1 MKLFE
6 KMRQQKLMSMALML
20 FTLSV
25 GILIGTLINT
35 QVNAARDQNAAP
47 DATPL
52 TVPRLSALGNDF
64 TALAKKLEPSVVNIT
79 VDVAPSEKSAAKG
92 QAPDDNSD
100 EVPDFFK
107 RFFGPDG
114 SGSPQDIPGESPKR
128 QASGSGF
135 IVDKNGYIVTNNHV
149 VENATKIRVRLHGD
163 PADYRGRLIGT
174 DYETD
179 LAVIK
184 IDTSKQLQPVAI
196 ANSDSVQVGDWA
208 VAIGSPFGLEATVTA
223 GIVSAIGRSPALLN
237 ARTFQHFIQTDAA
250 INPGNSGGP
259 LLNIRG
265 EVIGVNTMI
274 ATSGRGSEGVGFALP
289 VNMVARAY
297 NDIIR
302 TGRVTRG
309 SIGVSLDR
317 SVEPEVTLKA
327 LGVEHGAIVE
337 SITKGGPADKGG
349 LRAGDIIVAV
359 NGTAVKDGDD
369 LISHVADTAVGG
381 TAALSVDRDGKP
393 VTVKVTVAD
402 RAELYKDRPDIV
414 GGGKPL
420 ETITS
425 KVEAPTEVKFGFRPR
440 PLTEQERDSVDTR
453 RGVLVTLVE
462 QDSFAEEIG
471 IQTGDVID
479 SINRQPVNS
488 LDDIRKVQEKLKPGD
503 AVAFHV
509 LKGVTPPPAAAPRS
523 GRGRTPGATP
533 PSPVQLRQAADGPQG
548 LYLSGILPGR

>member
-6 KMRQQKLMSMALML
+6 KMRQKKLMSMALML

-79 VDVAPSEKSAAKG
+79 VDVAPTEKGAVRG

-100 EVPDFFK
+100 DVPDFFK

-114 SGSPQDIPGESPKR
+114 SGGGQDVPDSPKR

-135 IVDKNGYIVTNNHV
+135 IVDKNGYIITNNHV

-184 IDTSKQLQPVAI
+184 IDSRTPLQPVTI

-317 SVEPEVTLKA
+317 SAEPEVTLKA
-327 LGVEHGAIVE
+327 LGVDHGAIVE

-349 LRAGDIIVAV
+349 LHAGDIIVGV

-369 LISHVADTAVGG
+369 LILHVADTPVGA
-381 TAALSVDRDGKP
+381 TALLSVDRDGKP
-393 VTVKVTVAD
+393 VTLKVVVAD

-425 KVEAPTEVKFGFRPR
+425 KLDVPAEVKFGFRPR
-440 PLTEQERDSVDTR
+440 TLTEQERDSVDTR
-453 RGVLVTLVE
+453 RGVMVTLVE
-462 QDSFAEEIG
+462 QDSFADEIG
-471 IQTGDVID
+471 IQNGDVID
-479 SINRQPVNS
+479 AINRQPVNS
-488 LDDIRKVQEKLKPGD
+488 LEDIRAVQAKLKPGD
-503 AVAFHV
+503 PVAFHV
-509 LKGVTPPPAAAPRS
+509 LKGVTPPPAATAAPRS
-523 GRGRTPGATP
+523 GRLPRTAIT
-533 PSPVQLRQAADGPQG
+533 REAAEKPQG

>member
-79 VDVAPSEKSAAKG
+79 VDVAPAEKSAARS

-107 RFFGPDG
+107 RFFGPNGGGNDG
-114 SGSPQDIPGESPKR
+114 PETLESPKR

-184 IDTSKQLQPVAI
+184 IDTGRPLQPVTI

-223 GIVSAIGRSPALLN
+223 GIVSAIGRSPAQLG

-302 TGRVTRG
+302 LGRVTRG

-317 SVEPEVTLKA
+317 SIEPEVTLKA
-327 LGVEHGAIVE
+327 LGVDHGAIVE
-337 SITKGGPADKGG
+337 AITKGGPADKGG

-369 LISHVADTAVGG
+369 LISHVADTPVGG
-381 TAALSVDRDGKP
+381 TASLSVDRDGKP
-393 VTVKVTVAD
+393 VIVKVTVAD
-402 RAELYKDRPDIV
+402 RAELYKDREDIV
-414 GGGKPL
+414 GRGKPL

-425 KVEAPTEVKFGFRPR
+425 KVEVPTEVKFGFRPR
-440 PLTEQERDSVDTR
+440 ALTEQERDSVDTR
-453 RGVLVTLVE
+453 RGVMVTLVE

-471 IQTGDVID
+471 IQNGDVID
-479 SINRQPVNS
+479 AINRQPVNS
-488 LDDIRKVQEKLKPGD
+488 LDDIRAVQAKLKPGD

-509 LKGVTPPPAAAPRS
+509 LKGVTPPPAAAAPRS
-523 GRGRTPGATP
+523 GRGARVPAA
-533 PSPVQLRQAADGPQG
+533 VQSRAVADGPQG

>member
-52 TVPRLSALGNDF
+52 SVPKLSSLGNDF

-79 VDVAPSEKSAAKG
+79 VDVAPAEKGSARG
-92 QAPDDNSD
+92 QAAPDDND
-100 EVPDFFK
+100 DVPELFK
-107 RFFGPDG
+107 KFFGPEGRNDG
-114 SGSPQDIPGESPKR
+114 QDAPEAPKR

-163 PADYRGRLIGT
+163 PGEYRGRVIGT
-174 DYETD
+174 DFETD

-184 IDTSKQLQPVAI
+184 IDAGKPLTPVTI

-223 GIVSAIGRSPALLN
+223 GIVSAIGRSPAQLN
-237 ARTFQHFIQTDAA
+237 ARAFQHFIQTDAA

-309 SIGVSLDR
+309 SLGVSLDR
-317 SVEPEVTLKA
+317 SLQPEVTLKA
-327 LGVEHGAIVE
+327 LGVDHGAIIENV
-337 SITKGGPADKGG
+337 SKGGPADKGG
-349 LRAGDIIVAV
+349 VRAGDIILAL
-359 NGTAVKDGDD
+359 NGSVVKDGDD
-369 LISHVADTAVGG
+369 LVQHVADTPVGAQA
-381 TAALSVDRDGKP
+381 TLSIDRDGKP
-393 VTVKVTVAD
+393 VSLKVTIAD
-402 RAELYKDRPDIV
+402 RSELYKDRRDIV
-414 GGGKPL
+414 GDKPL
-420 ETITS
+420 GAITS
-425 KVEAPTEVKFGFRPR
+425 KVEAPAEVKFGFRPR
-440 PLTEQERDSVDTR
+440 PLTEQERDSVETR
-453 RGVLVTLVE
+453 RGVMVTLVE

-471 IQTGDVID
+471 IQNGDVID
-479 SINRQPVNS
+479 AINRQPVNS
-488 LDDIRKVQEKLKPGD
+488 LEDIRKVQEKLKPGD

-509 LKGVTPPPAAAPRS
+509 VKGVTPPPAPAART
-523 GRGRTPGATP
+523 GRGSRNQ
-533 PSPVQLRQAADGPQG
+533 VQTRPAADGPQG
-548 LYLSGILPGR
+548 SYLSGMLPGR

>member
-1 MKLFE
+1 MNLFE
-6 KMRQQKLMSMALML
+6 KMRQKKLMSMALML

-79 VDVAPSEKSAAKG
+79 VDVAPPEKGAARG

-100 EVPDFFK
+100 EVPEFFR
-107 RFFGPDG
+107 RFFGPNGGGGGDG
-114 SGSPQDIPGESPKR
+114 QEIPESPRR

-135 IVDKNGYIVTNNHV
+135 IVDKNGYIITNNHV
-149 VENATKIRVRLHGD
+149 VENATKIRVRLHNDLGE
-163 PADYRGRLIGT
+163 YRGRVIGT

-184 IDTSKQLQPVAI
+184 IDAGKPLQPVTI

-223 GIVSAIGRSPALLN
+223 GIVSAVGRSPAQLG
-237 ARTFQHFIQTDAA
+237 ARAFQHFIQTDAA

-302 TGRVTRG
+302 IGRVTRG
-309 SIGVSLDR
+309 SLGVSLDR
-317 SVEPEVTLKA
+317 STQPEVTLKA
-327 LGVEHGAIVE
+327 LGVDHGAIIENV
-337 SITKGGPADKGG
+337 SKGGPADKGG
-349 LRAGDIIVAV
+349 VRAGDIILAI

-369 LISHVADTAVGG
+369 LVSHVADTAVGAPA
-381 TAALSVDRDGKP
+381 TLSVDRDGKP
-393 VTVKVTVAD
+393 VSLKVVIAD
-402 RAELYKDRPDIV
+402 RSEFYKDRPDIV
-414 GGGKPL
+414 GESKPL
-420 ETITS
+420 EAITS
-425 KVEAPTEVKFGFRPR
+425 KVEAPADVKFGFRPR
-440 PLTEQERDSVDTR
+440 PLTEQERESVENR
-453 RGVLVTLVE
+453 RGVMVTLVE
-462 QDSFAEEIG
+462 SDSFAEEIG
-471 IQTGDVID
+471 IQNGDVID
-479 SINRQPVNS
+479 VVNRQPVNS
-488 LDDIRKVQEKLKPGD
+488 LEDIRRVQEKLKPGD
-503 AVAFHV
+503 AVAFHLV
-509 LKGVTPPPAAAPRS
+509 RGVAPPQAVTARS
-523 GRGRTPGATP
+523 KRGSVAQVQTRTG
-533 PSPVQLRQAADGPQG
+533 ADG
-548 LYLSGILPGR
+548 LLSTYVSGILPGR

>member
-79 VDVAPSEKSAAKG
+79 VDVAPPEKTAARG
-92 QAPDDNSD
+92 QAPDDDSD
-100 EVPDFFK
+100 VPDFFK
-107 RFFGPDG
+107 RFFGPNG
-114 SGSPQDIPGESPKR
+114 GPNGEDIPESPKR

-135 IVDKNGYIVTNNHV
+135 IVDKNGYIITNNHV

-163 PADYRGRLIGT
+163 PGDYRGRVIGT

-184 IDTSKQLQPVAI
+184 IDPGKPLQPVTI

-223 GIVSAIGRSPALLN
+223 GIVSAIGRSPAQLG
-237 ARTFQHFIQTDAA
+237 ARAFQHFIQTDAA

-302 TGRVTRG
+302 IGRVTRG
-309 SIGVSLDR
+309 SLGVSLDR

-327 LGVEHGAIVE
+327 LGVDHGAIVE
-337 SITKGGPADKGG
+337 NVSKGGPADKGG
-349 LRAGDIIVAV
+349 VRAGDIILGI

-369 LISHVADTAVGG
+369 LISHVADTAVGAS
-381 TAALSVDRDGKP
+381 AALSIDRDGKP
-393 VTVKVTVAD
+393 VNLKVTVAD
-402 RAELYKDRPDIV
+402 RSELYKDRPDIV

-425 KVEAPTEVKFGFRPR
+425 KVEPPAEVKFGFRPR
-440 PLTEQERDSVDTR
+440 PLTEQERDSVETR
-453 RGVLVTLVE
+453 RGVMVTLVE
-462 QDSFAEEIG
+462 EDSFAEELTL
-471 IQTGDVID
+471 QVGDVID
-479 SINRQPVNS
+479 AINRQPVNS
-488 LDDIRKVQEKLKPGD
+488 LEDIRKVQEKLKPGD

-509 LKGVTPPPAAAPRS
+509 VRGVTPPPAAATPRS
-523 GRGRTPGATP
+523 GRGRNTVVRP
-533 PSPVQLRQAADGPQG
+533 AAAEAPQG
-548 LYLSGILPGR
+548 TYLSGILPGR

>member
-6 KMRQQKLMSMALML
+6 KMRQQKLMSLALML
-20 FTLSV
+20 FTLTV

-52 TVPRLSALGNDF
+52 TVPKLSALGNEF
-64 TALAKKLEPSVVNIT
+64 SALAKKLEASVVNIT
-79 VDVAPSEKSAAKG
+79 VDVAAPEKGSVRG

-100 EVPDFFK
+100 EVPEFFRK
-107 RFFGPDG
+107 FFGPDG
-114 SGSPQDIPGESPKR
+114 SGSPQDIPESPKR

-135 IVDKNGYIVTNNHV
+135 LVDKNGYIITNNHV

-163 PADYRGRLIGT
+163 PAEYRGRLIGT
-174 DYETD
+174 DCESD

-184 IDTSKQLQPVAI
+184 IEAGKALQPVTI

-223 GIVSAIGRSPALLN
+223 GIVSAVGRSPAQLG
-237 ARTFQHFIQTDAA
+237 ARAFQHFIQTDAA

-302 TGRVTRG
+302 MGRVTRG

-317 SVEPEVTLKA
+317 SLEPEVTLKA
-327 LGVEHGAIVE
+327 LGVDHGAIVE
-337 SITKGGPADKGG
+337 SVSKGGPAEKGG
-349 LRAGDIIVAV
+349 VRAGDIILGI
-359 NGTAVKDGDD
+359 NGITVKDGDD
-369 LISHVADTAVGG
+369 LISHVADAPVGAQ
-381 TAALSVDRDGKP
+381 AALNVDREGKP
-393 VTVKVTVAD
+393 VSLKVTVAD
-402 RAELYKDRPDIV
+402 RSEFYKDRPDIV
-414 GGGKPL
+414 CGGKPL

-425 KVEAPTEVKFGFRPR
+425 KVEAPAEVKFGFRPR

-453 RGVLVTLVE
+453 RGVMVTLVE

-471 IQTGDVID
+471 IQNGDVID
-479 SINRQPVNS
+479 AINRQPVNS
-488 LDDIRKVQEKLKPGD
+488 LEDIRKVQEKLKAGD

-509 LKGVTPPPAAAPRS
+509 VRGVVAPPAAAPRT
-523 GRGRTPGATP
+523 GRGSRANLTPARATE
-533 PSPVQLRQAADGPQG
+533 GPLG
-548 LYLSGILPGR
+548 TYLSGILPGR

>member
-1 MKLFE
+1 MKLFDKIRE
-6 KMRQQKLMSMALML
+6 QKLMSMALML

-35 QVNAARDQNAAP
+35 QVNAAKDQTAP

-79 VDVAPSEKSAAKG
+79 VDVAAPEKGSARG
-92 QAPDDNSD
+92 QAPDENSD
-100 EVPDFFK
+100 EVPDFFRK
-107 RFFGPDG
+107 FFGPDG
-114 SGSPQDIPGESPKR
+114 SQQDVPDSPKR

-135 IVDKNGYIVTNNHV
+135 IVDKNGYIITNNHV
-149 VENATKIRVRLHGD
+149 VENATKIRVRLHND
-163 PADYRGRLIGT
+163 PTDYRARVIGT
-174 DYETD
+174 DFETD

-184 IDTSKQLQPVAI
+184 IDARTPLQPVTI

-223 GIVSAIGRSPALLN
+223 GIVSAIGRNPGQLG
-237 ARTFQHFIQTDAA
+237 ARAFQHFIQTDAA

-297 NDIIR
+297 NDVIR
-302 TGRVTRG
+302 IGRVTRG

-317 SVEPEVTLKA
+317 SAQPEVTLKA
-327 LGVEHGAIVE
+327 LGIDHGAIVE
-337 SITKGGPADKGG
+337 NVSKGGPAEKGG
-349 LRAGDIIVAV
+349 LLGGDIIVAL
-359 NGTAVKDGDD
+359 NGSPVKDGDD
-369 LISHVADTAVGG
+369 LISHVADTPVGG
-381 TAALSVDRDGKP
+381 QAVLSIDRDGKP
-393 VTVKVTVAD
+393 MSLRVTIAD
-402 RAELYKDRPDIV
+402 RNELYKDRPDIV

-420 ETITS
+420 ETVTS
-425 KVEAPTEVKFGFRPR
+425 KAEAPGQIQFGFRPR
-440 PLTEQERDSVDTR
+440 PLTEQEKDSVDSSAGHR
-453 RGVLVTLVE
+453 RGVMVTLV
-462 QDSFAEEIG
+462 QSDSFAEEIG
-471 IQTGDVID
+471 IQNGDVID
-479 SINRQPVNS
+479 TINRQPVNS
-488 LDDIRKVQEKLKPGD
+488 VDDIRKVQEKLKPGD

-509 LKGVTPPPAAAPRS
+509 VRGVTPPPAPATARS
-523 GRGRTPGATP
+523 GRST
-533 PSPVQLRQAADGPQG
+533 VQLRNAENQGPAG
-548 LYLSGILPGR
+548 TYLSGILPGR

>member
-1 MKLFE
+1 MKLFD

-79 VDVAPSEKSAAKG
+79 VDMAAPEKGSARGA
-92 QAPDDNSD
+92 QAPDDNGD

-107 RFFGPDG
+107 KFFGPDG
-114 SGSPQDIPGESPKR
+114 GGGQDVPDSPKR

-149 VENATKIRVRLHGD
+149 VENATKIRVRLHND
-163 PADYRGRLIGT
+163 PADYRGRVIGT

-184 IDTSKQLQPVAI
+184 IDAGKPLQPVTI

-223 GIVSAIGRSPALLN
+223 GIVSAVGRNPGQLG
-237 ARTFQHFIQTDAA
+237 ARAFQHFIQTDAA

-302 TGRVTRG
+302 IGRVTRG

-317 SVEPEVTLKA
+317 SVQPEVTLKA
-327 LGVEHGAIVE
+327 LGLEHGAIVE
-337 SITKGGPADKGG
+337 NVSKGGPAEKGG
-349 LRAGDIIVAV
+349 LLAGDIITAV
-359 NGTAVKDGDD
+359 NGSPVKDGDD
-369 LISHVADTAVGG
+369 LISRVADTPVGG
-381 TAALSVDRDGKP
+381 QAMLAIDRDGKP
-393 VTVKVTVAD
+393 VSLKITIAD
-402 RAELYKDRPDIV
+402 RNELYKERPDIV

-420 ETITS
+420 ETVTS
-425 KVEAPTEVKFGFRPR
+425 KAEAPGQVQFGFRPR
-440 PLTEQERDSVDTR
+440 PLTEQEKDSVDSSAGHR
-453 RGVLVTLVE
+453 RGVMVTLV
-462 QDSFAEEIG
+462 QADSFAEEIG
-471 IQTGDVID
+471 IQNGDVID
-479 SINRQPVNS
+479 TINRQPVNS
-488 LDDIRKVQEKLKPGD
+488 VEDIRKVQEKLKAGD

-509 LKGVTPPPAAAPRS
+509 VRGVTPP
-523 GRGRTPGATP
+523 ATP
-533 PSPVQLRQAADGPQG
+533 PVSGRPVRIAARPAENQGPLG
-548 LYLSGILPGR
+548 TYLSGILPGR

>member
-79 VDVAPSEKSAAKG
+79 VDVAPSEKSGARG
-92 QAPDDNSD
+92 QAPDDDSD
-100 EVPDFFK
+100 VPDFFK

-114 SGSPQDIPGESPKR
+114 SGGGQDVPDSPKR

-184 IDTSKQLQPVAI
+184 IDTSKQLQPVTI

-223 GIVSAIGRSPALLN
+223 GIVSAVGRSPALLN

-327 LGVEHGAIVE
+327 LGVDHGAIVE

-349 LRAGDIIVAV
+349 LHAGDIIVAV

-369 LISHVADTAVGG
+369 LILHVADTPVGG
-381 TAALSVDRDGKP
+381 TAALSVDREGKP
-393 VTVKVTVAD
+393 MIVKVTVAD
-402 RAELYKDRPDIV
+402 RAELYKDREDIV
-414 GGGKPL
+414 GRGKPL

-425 KVEAPTEVKFGFRPR
+425 KVEAPAEVKFGFRPR
-440 PLTEQERDSVDTR
+440 PLTEQERDSVESR
-453 RGVLVTLVE
+453 RGVMVTLVE
-462 QDSFAEEIG
+462 PDSFAEELSL
-471 IQTGDVID
+471 QVGDVID

-488 LDDIRKVQEKLKPGD
+488 LEDIKKVQEKLKAGD

-509 LKGVTPPPAAAPRS
+509 IKGVTAPPPAAPPGS
-523 GRGRTPGATP
+523 GRGRNAVVRP
-533 PSPVQLRQAADGPQG
+533 AASQTPQG

>member
-79 VDVAPSEKSAAKG
+79 VDVAPAEKSAARG

-107 RFFGPDG
+107 RFFGPNGGGNDG
-114 SGSPQDIPGESPKR
+114 PDAGESPKR

-135 IVDKNGYIVTNNHV
+135 LVDKNGYIVTNNHV

-184 IDTSKQLQPVAI
+184 IDTGRPLQPVTI
-196 ANSDSVQVGDWA
+196 ANSDSVQVGDCA

-223 GIVSAIGRSPALLN
+223 GIVSAIGRSPAQLG

-302 TGRVTRG
+302 LGRVTRG

-317 SVEPEVTLKA
+317 SIEPEVTLKA
-327 LGVEHGAIVE
+327 LGVDHGAIVE
-337 SITKGGPADKGG
+337 AITKGGPADKGG

-369 LISHVADTAVGG
+369 LISHVADTPVGG
-381 TAALSVDRDGKP
+381 TASLSVDRDGKP

-402 RAELYKDRPDIV
+402 RSELYKDRPDIV

-425 KVEAPTEVKFGFRPR
+425 KVEIPTEVKFGFRPR
-440 PLTEQERDSVDTR
+440 PLTEQERDSVDAR
-453 RGVLVTLVE
+453 RGVMVTLVE

-471 IQTGDVID
+471 IQNGDVID
-479 SINRQPVNS
+479 AINRQPVNS

-509 LKGVTPPPAAAPRS
+509 LKGVNPPPAAAAPRA
-523 GRGRTPGATP
+523 GRGTRVPAA
-533 PSPVQLRQAADGPQG
+533 VQTRPAADGPQG

>member
-35 QVNAARDQNAAP
+35 RVDAARDNTAP

-52 TVPRLSALGNDF
+52 TVPKLSSLGNDF
-64 TALAKKLEPSVVNIT
+64 TALAKKLEASVVNIT
-79 VDVAPSEKSAAKG
+79 VDVAPQEKSAARG
-92 QAPDDNSD
+92 QAPDDGPD
-100 EVPDFFK
+100 EVPDFFRK
-107 RFFGPDG
+107 FFGPDG
-114 SGSPQDIPGESPKR
+114 NGGGQDVPDAPKR

-135 IVDKNGYIVTNNHV
+135 IVDKNGYIITNNHV

-163 PADYRGRLIGT
+163 PGEYRGRVIGT
-174 DYETD
+174 DFETD

-184 IDTSKQLQPVAI
+184 IDAGKPLTPVTI

-223 GIVSAIGRSPALLN
+223 GIVSAIGRSPAQLN
-237 ARTFQHFIQTDAA
+237 ARAFQHFIQTDAA

-302 TGRVTRG
+302 IGRVTRG
-309 SIGVSLDR
+309 SLGVSLDR
-317 SVEPEVTLKA
+317 SLQPEVTLKA
-327 LGVEHGAIVE
+327 LGVDHGAIIENV
-337 SITKGGPADKGG
+337 SKGGPADKGG
-349 LRAGDIIVAV
+349 VRAGDIILALNGAV
-359 NGTAVKDGDD
+359 VKDGDD
-369 LISHVADTAVGG
+369 LVQHVADTPVGAPA
-381 TAALSVDRDGKP
+381 TLSIDRDGKP
-393 VTVKVTVAD
+393 VSLKVTIAD
-402 RAELYKDRPDIV
+402 RSELYKDRRDIV
-414 GGGKPL
+414 GDKPL
-420 ETITS
+420 ESITS
-425 KVEAPTEVKFGFRPR
+425 RVEAPAEVKFGFRPR
-440 PLTEQERDSVDTR
+440 PLTEQERDSVETR
-453 RGVLVTLVE
+453 RGVMVTLVE

-471 IQTGDVID
+471 IQNGDVID
-479 SINRQPVNS
+479 AINRQPVNS
-488 LDDIRKVQEKLKPGD
+488 LEDIRKVQEKLKPGD

-509 LKGVTPPPAAAPRS
+509 VKGVVPPPATAARS
-523 GRGRTPGATP
+523 GRGSRTQ
-533 PSPVQLRQAADGPQG
+533 VQTRPAADGAQG
-548 LYLSGILPGR
+548 SYLSGMLPGR

>member
-1 MKLFE
+1 MKLFDKIRE
-6 KMRQQKLMSMALML
+6 QKLMSMALML

-35 QVNAARDQNAAP
+35 QVNAAKDQTAP

-79 VDVAPSEKSAAKG
+79 VDVAAPEKGSARG
-92 QAPDDNSD
+92 QAPDENSD
-100 EVPDFFK
+100 EVPDFFRK
-107 RFFGPDG
+107 FFGPDG
-114 SGSPQDIPGESPKR
+114 SQQDVPDSPKR

-135 IVDKNGYIVTNNHV
+135 IVDKNGYIITNNHV
-149 VENATKIRVRLHGD
+149 VENATKIRVRLHND
-163 PADYRGRLIGT
+163 PTDYRARVIGT
-174 DYETD
+174 DFETD

-184 IDTSKQLQPVAI
+184 IDARTPLQPVTI

-223 GIVSAIGRSPALLN
+223 GIVSAIGRNPGQLG
-237 ARTFQHFIQTDAA
+237 ARAFQHFIQTDAA

-297 NDIIR
+297 NDVIR
-302 TGRVTRG
+302 IGRVTRG

-317 SVEPEVTLKA
+317 SAQPEVTLKA
-327 LGVEHGAIVE
+327 LGIEHGAIIENV
-337 SITKGGPADKGG
+337 TKGGPAEKGG
-349 LRAGDIIVAV
+349 LLGGDIILAL
-359 NGTAVKDGDD
+359 NGSPVKDGDD
-369 LISHVADTAVGG
+369 LISHVADTPVGG
-381 TAALSVDRDGKP
+381 QAVLSVDRDGKP
-393 VTVKVTVAD
+393 MSLKVTIAD
-402 RAELYKDRPDIV
+402 RNELYKDRPDIV

-420 ETITS
+420 ETVTS
-425 KVEAPTEVKFGFRPR
+425 KSEAPGQVQFGFRPR
-440 PLTEQERDSVDTR
+440 PLTEQEKDTVDSSAGHR
-453 RGVLVTLVE
+453 RGVMVTLV
-462 QDSFAEEIG
+462 QADSFAEEIG
-471 IQTGDVID
+471 IQNGDVID
-479 SINRQPVNS
+479 TINRQPVNS
-488 LDDIRKVQEKLKPGD
+488 VDDIRKVQEKLKPGD

-509 LKGVTPPPAAAPRS
+509 VRGVTPPPAPAVN
-523 GRGRTPGATP
+523 GRERRT
-533 PSPVQLRQAADGPQG
+533 VQLRTAENQGPLG
-548 LYLSGILPGR
+548 TYLSGILPGR

>member
-20 FTLSV
+20 LTLSV

-52 TVPRLSALGNDF
+52 TVPKLSELGNDF

-79 VDVAPSEKSAAKG
+79 VDVAPAEKGAAKG
-92 QAPDDNSD
+92 QSPDDGD

-107 RFFGPDG
+107 KFFGPDG
-114 SGSPQDIPGESPKR
+114 GGGGQDTPDSPKR

-135 IVDKNGYIVTNNHV
+135 LVDKNGYIVTNNHV

-174 DYETD
+174 DFETD

-184 IDTSKQLQPVAI
+184 IDTSKQLQPVTI

-223 GIVSAIGRSPALLN
+223 GIVSAVGRSPALLN

-302 TGRVTRG
+302 SGRVTRG

-327 LGVEHGAIVE
+327 LGVDHGAIVE
-337 SITKGGPADKGG
+337 SVSKGGPADKGG
-349 LRAGDIIVAV
+349 VRAGDIILGV
-359 NGTAVKDGDD
+359 NGTPVKDGDD

-381 TAALSVDRDGKP
+381 TATLTVDRDGKP
-393 VTVKVTVAD
+393 VTLKVTVAD

-453 RGVLVTLVE
+453 RGVMVTLVE

-479 SINRQPVNS
+479 AINRQPVNS
-488 LDDIRKVQEKLKPGD
+488 LEDIRTVQAKLKPGD
-503 AVAFHV
+503 PVAFHV
-509 LKGVTPPPAAAPRS
+509 LKGVTPPPPAAAPRS
-523 GRGRTPGATP
+523 GRGSRTAA
-533 PSPVQLRQAADGPQG
+533 LRPTADGPQG

>member
-79 VDVAPSEKSAAKG
+79 VDVAPAEKSAARG
-92 QAPDDNSD
+92 QAPDDNGD
-100 EVPDFFK
+100 DVPDFFK

-114 SGSPQDIPGESPKR
+114 NGGGQDVPDSPKR

-135 IVDKNGYIVTNNHV
+135 IVDRNGYIITNNHV

-184 IDTSKQLQPVAI
+184 IDANKPLQPGAI

-302 TGRVTRG
+302 SGRVTRG

-327 LGVEHGAIVE
+327 LGVDHGAIVE

-359 NGTAVKDGDD
+359 NGTPVKDGDD
-369 LISHVADTAVGG
+369 LISHVADTPVGG
-381 TAALSVDRDGKP
+381 AAALSVDRDGKP
-393 VTVKVTVAD
+393 VTVKVIVAD
-402 RAELYKDRPDIV
+402 RAELYKDRQDIV
-414 GGGKPL
+414 GPSKPL

-425 KVEAPTEVKFGFRPR
+425 KLEPPAEVKFGFRPR
-440 PLTEQERDSVDTR
+440 PLTEQERDSVDNR
-453 RGVLVTLVE
+453 RGVMVTLVE

-471 IQTGDVID
+471 IQNGDVID
-479 SINRQPVNS
+479 AINRQPVNS
-488 LDDIRKVQEKLKPGD
+488 LEDIRAVQAKLKPGD
-503 AVAFHV
+503 PVAFHV
-509 LKGVTPPPAAAPRS
+509 LKGVSPPPAAAAPRS
-523 GRGRTPGATP
+523 GRGTRPAIAREA
-533 PSPVQLRQAADGPQG
+533 SEKPQG

>member
-1 MKLFE
+1 MKLFD

-79 VDVAPSEKSAAKG
+79 VDMAAPEKGSARGA
-92 QAPDDNSD
+92 QAPDDNGD

-107 RFFGPDG
+107 KFFGPDG
-114 SGSPQDIPGESPKR
+114 GGGQDVPDSPKR

-149 VENATKIRVRLHGD
+149 VENATKIRVRLHND
-163 PADYRGRLIGT
+163 PADYRGRVIGT

-184 IDTSKQLQPVAI
+184 IDAGKPLQPVTI

-223 GIVSAIGRSPALLN
+223 GIVSAVGRNPGQLG
-237 ARTFQHFIQTDAA
+237 ARAFQHFIQTDAA

-274 ATSGRGSEGVGFALP
+274 ATQSGGYQGIGFALP
-289 VNMVARAY
+289 MNMVARVY

-302 TGRVTRG
+302 TGRVVRG
-309 SIGVSLDR
+309 SIGVTWNKPDNK
-317 SVEPEVTLKA
+317 PELFKA
-327 LGVEHGAIVE
+327 LGTKQGVLIRSVQ
-337 SITKGGPADKGG
+337 KGGPADKVGIK
-349 LRAGDIIVAV
+349 ADDIIIAM
-359 NGTAVKDGDD
+359 NGKSIKDGDD
-369 LISHVADTAVGG
+369 LVARVADTPIGNPVNL
-381 TAALSVDRDGKP
+381 TVDRDGKHMEF
-393 VTVKVTVAD
+393 KVHVLD
-402 RAELYKDRPDIV
+402 RAEVFKDDPRFADLRQETPD
-414 GGGKPL
+414 
-420 ETITS
+420 ETV
-425 KVEAPTEVKFGFRPR
+425 KQDNPQQYKFGVKLHA
-440 PLTEQERDSVDTR
+440 LTDTERTTMGLEIKAGLLVRSVDP
-453 RGVLVTLVE
+453 G
-462 QDSFAEEIG
+462 SFAEDIG
-471 IQTGDVID
+471 LYEKDVIL
-479 SINRQPVNS
+479 SINRQPVAS
-488 LDDIRKVQEKLKPGD
+488 VEDVVKIQETLKPGD
-503 AVAFHV
+503 AVAFRV
-509 LKGVTPPPAAAPRS
+509 MRS
-523 GRGRTPGATP
+523 TPGARGHAPNWTTYYVP
-533 PSPVQLRQAADGPQG
+533 GT
-548 LYLSGILPGR
+548 LPAQ

>member
-79 VDVAPSEKSAAKG
+79 VDVAPSEKSSAHG
-92 QAPDDNSD
+92 QAPDDDSD
-100 EVPDFFK
+100 VPDFFK

-114 SGSPQDIPGESPKR
+114 SGGGGGQDVPDSPKR

-184 IDTSKQLQPVAI
+184 IDTGRPLQPVTI

-223 GIVSAIGRSPALLN
+223 GIVSAVGRSPALLN

-317 SVEPEVTLKA
+317 SLEPEVTLKA
-327 LGVEHGAIVE
+327 LGLDHGAIVE
-337 SITKGGPADKGG
+337 EIKPKGGPADKGG
-349 LRAGDIIVAV
+349 LRPGDIILGV
-359 NGTAVKDGDD
+359 NGTAVKDSDD
-369 LISHVADTAVGG
+369 LISRVADTPVGG
-381 TAALSVDRDGKP
+381 TASLSVDRDGKP
-393 VTVKVTVAD
+393 VTLKVIVAD
-402 RAELYKDRPDIV
+402 RAELYKDNPNIV
-414 GGGKPL
+414 GEGKPL

-425 KVEAPTEVKFGFRPR
+425 KIEAPAEVKFGFRPR
-440 PLTEQERDSVDTR
+440 PLTEQERDLVDSR
-453 RGVLVTLVE
+453 RGVMVTLVE
-462 QDSFAEEIG
+462 QDSFAEELG
-471 IQTGDVID
+471 LQVGDVID

-488 LDDIRKVQEKLKPGD
+488 LEDIKKVQEKLKPGD

-509 LKGVTPPPAAAPRS
+509 VKGVAPPPPPATPSS
-523 GRGRTPGATP
+523 GRGRNAT
-533 PSPVQLRQAADGPQG
+533 VRAAAAQSPQG

>member
-20 FTLSV
+20 FTLAV

-35 QVNAARDQNAAP
+35 QVNAARDQNTAP

-64 TALAKKLEPSVVNIT
+64 TALAKRLEPSVVNIT
-79 VDVAPSEKSAAKG
+79 VDIAPPPKSAAQG

-100 EVPDFFK
+100 DVPEFFR

-114 SGSPQDIPGESPKR
+114 GAGGQDLPETPKR

-163 PADYRGRLIGT
+163 PGDYRGRVIGT
-174 DYETD
+174 DFETD

-184 IDTSKQLQPVAI
+184 IDAGKPLQPVTI

-223 GIVSAIGRSPALLN
+223 GIVSAIGRSPAELG
-237 ARTFQHFIQTDAA
+237 ARAFQHFIQTDAA

-302 TGRVTRG
+302 IGRVTRG
-309 SIGVSLDR
+309 SLGVSLDR
-317 SVEPEVTLKA
+317 STEPRVTLKA
-327 LGVEHGAIVE
+327 LGVDHGAIVE
-337 SITKGGPADKGG
+337 SVSPGGPAQKGG
-349 LRAGDIIVAV
+349 VRAGDIIVGI

-369 LISHVADTAVGG
+369 LVSHVADAPVGAPA
-381 TAALSVDRDGKP
+381 TLSIDRDGKP
-393 VTVKVTVAD
+393 VSLKVDIAD
-402 RAELYKDRPDIV
+402 RGELYKDKPEIV
-414 GGGKPL
+414 GDSKPL
-420 ETITS
+420 DTITS
-425 KVEAPTEVKFGFRPR
+425 KAEPPAEVKFGFRPR
-440 PLTEQERDSVDTR
+440 PLTEQERDSVQTH
-453 RGVLVTLVE
+453 RGVMVTLVE
-462 QDSFAEEIG
+462 QDSFAEDITL
-471 IQTGDVID
+471 QVGDVID

-488 LDDIRKVQEKLKPGD
+488 VEDIKKVQEKLKAGD
-503 AVAFHV
+503 AVAFHIV
-509 LKGVTPPPAAAPRS
+509 RGVAPPQ
-523 GRGRTPGATP
+523 P
-533 PSPVQLRQAADGPQG
+533 PSTRAVRRTTAQARPAQDPQTT
-548 LYLSGILPGR
+548 YLSGILPGR

>member
-52 TVPRLSALGNDF
+52 TVPRLSALGKDF

-79 VDVAPSEKSAAKG
+79 VDVAPAEKSAARS

-107 RFFGPDG
+107 RFFGPNGGGNDG
-114 SGSPQDIPGESPKR
+114 PETLESPKR

-184 IDTSKQLQPVAI
+184 IDTGRPLQPVTI

-223 GIVSAIGRSPALLN
+223 GIVSAIGRSPAQLG

-302 TGRVTRG
+302 LGRVTRG

-317 SVEPEVTLKA
+317 SIEPEVTLKA
-327 LGVEHGAIVE
+327 LGVDHGAIVE
-337 SITKGGPADKGG
+337 AITKGGPADKGG

-369 LISHVADTAVGG
+369 LISHVADTPVGG
-381 TAALSVDRDGKP
+381 TASLSVDRDGKP
-393 VTVKVTVAD
+393 VIVKVTVAD
-402 RAELYKDRPDIV
+402 RAELYKDREDIV
-414 GGGKPL
+414 GRGKPL

-425 KVEAPTEVKFGFRPR
+425 KVEVPTEVKFGFRPR
-440 PLTEQERDSVDTR
+440 ALTEQERDSVDTR
-453 RGVLVTLVE
+453 RGVMVTLVE

-471 IQTGDVID
+471 IQNGDVID
-479 SINRQPVNS
+479 AINRQPVNS
-488 LDDIRKVQEKLKPGD
+488 LDDIRAVQAKLKPGD

-509 LKGVTPPPAAAPRS
+509 LKGVTPPPAAAAPRS
-523 GRGRTPGATP
+523 GRGARVPAA
-533 PSPVQLRQAADGPQG
+533 VQSRAVADGPQG

>member
-6 KMRQQKLMSMALML
+6 KMRQKKLMSMALML

-79 VDVAPSEKSAAKG
+79 VDVAPPEKGAARG

-100 EVPDFFK
+100 EVPEFFR
-107 RFFGPDG
+107 RFFGPNG
-114 SGSPQDIPGESPKR
+114 SGGGDGQDIPESPKR

-135 IVDKNGYIVTNNHV
+135 IVDKNGYIITNNHV
-149 VENATKIRVRLHGD
+149 VENATKIRVRLHNDLGE
-163 PADYRGRLIGT
+163 YRGRVIGT

-184 IDTSKQLQPVAI
+184 IDTSKPLQPVTI

-223 GIVSAIGRSPALLN
+223 GIVSAVGRSPAQLG
-237 ARTFQHFIQTDAA
+237 ARAFQHFIQTDAA

-302 TGRVTRG
+302 IGRVTRG
-309 SIGVSLDR
+309 SLGVSLDR
-317 SVEPEVTLKA
+317 SLQPEVTLKA
-327 LGVEHGAIVE
+327 LGVDHGAIIEAV
-337 SITKGGPADKGG
+337 SKGGPADKGG
-349 LRAGDIIVAV
+349 VRAGDIILAI

-369 LISHVADTAVGG
+369 LVSHVADTAVGAPA
-381 TAALSVDRDGKP
+381 TLSVDREGKP
-393 VTVKVTVAD
+393 VSLKVIIAD
-402 RAELYKDRPDIV
+402 RSEFYKDRPDIV
-414 GGGKPL
+414 GDSKPL
-420 ETITS
+420 EAITS
-425 KVEAPTEVKFGFRPR
+425 KVEPPAEVKFGFRPR
-440 PLTEQERDSVDTR
+440 PLTEQERESVENR
-453 RGVLVTLVE
+453 RGVMVTLVE
-462 QDSFAEEIG
+462 SDSFAEEIG
-471 IQTGDVID
+471 IQSGDVID
-479 SINRQPVNS
+479 SVNRQPVNS
-488 LDDIRKVQEKLKPGD
+488 LEDIRKVQEKLKPGD
-503 AVAFHV
+503 AVAFHLV
-509 LKGVTPPPAAAPRS
+509 RGVTPPPAATTRS
-523 GRGRTPGATP
+523 KRGSVAQVQTRTG
-533 PSPVQLRQAADGPQG
+533 ADGLLG
-548 LYLSGILPGR
+548 TYVSGILPGR

>member
-79 VDVAPSEKSAAKG
+79 VDVAPSEKSSAHG
-92 QAPDDNSD
+92 QAPDDDSD
-100 EVPDFFK
+100 VPDFFK

-114 SGSPQDIPGESPKR
+114 SGGGGQEVPDSPKR

-135 IVDKNGYIVTNNHV
+135 IVDKNGYIITNNHV

-184 IDTSKQLQPVAI
+184 IDAGRPLQPVTI

-223 GIVSAIGRSPALLN
+223 GIVSAVGRSPALLN

-317 SVEPEVTLKA
+317 SLEPEVTLKA
-327 LGVEHGAIVE
+327 LGLDHGAIVE
-337 SITKGGPADKGG
+337 AITKGGPAEKGG
-349 LRAGDIIVAV
+349 LHAGDIIVGV
-359 NGTAVKDGDD
+359 NGTPVKDGDD

-393 VTVKVTVAD
+393 VTLKVIVAD
-402 RAELYKDRPDIV
+402 RAELYKDRPEIV
-414 GGGKPL
+414 GEGKPL

-425 KVEAPTEVKFGFRPR
+425 KVEAPAEVKFGFRPR
-440 PLTEQERDSVDTR
+440 PLTEQERDLVDTR
-453 RGVLVTLVE
+453 RGVMVTLVE
-462 QDSFAEEIG
+462 QDTFAEELG
-471 IQTGDVID
+471 LQVGDVID

-488 LDDIRKVQEKLKPGD
+488 LEDIKKVQEKLKAGD

-509 LKGVTPPPAAAPRS
+509 VKGVAPPPPPANPTS
-523 GRGRTPGATP
+523 GRGRNST
-533 PSPVQLRQAADGPQG
+533 VRAAAAQSPQG